1 MADGAKAVAEV
12 IAAAAKAMVA
22 RERVM
27 IKVCRGNGNEIMRTL
42 PMMEQGIFDVIE
54 ASWARKARA
63 CCCETCD
70 VCVSVSAEAKKDLC
84 QLLLT

>member
-1 MADGAKAVAEV
+1 MRGRGAAREVADGAKAEAEV

-27 IKVCRGNGNEIMRTL
+27 IKVCRGNTNAIMRTQ
-42 PMMEQGIFDVIE
+42 PMMIGKEFDVIE
-54 ASWARKARA
+54 ASWARKAA

-70 VCVSVSAEAKKDLC
+70 VCVSFQAS
-84 QLLLT
+84 

>member
-1 MADGAKAVAEV
+1 MRGRGAALEEVADGANAVAEV

-27 IKVCRGNGNEIMRTL
+27 MKVYVEGMTANDTSSAGSGWSARNSMLLKQVGRGR
-42 PMMEQGIFDVIE
+42 
-54 ASWARKARA
+54 ARA

-70 VCVSVSAEAKKDLC
+70 VCVSF
-84 QLLLT
+84 